1 MALSTFSDLKSALA
15 AWLNRDDLTAVIP
28 DFITLAEAD
37 MCQRLRLRAM
47 LTRSTATLDE
57 AYETLPTDYLQMYR
71 VIVNDDQIT
80 FAPTDLLA
88 RYALDWAGS
97 APKYYAITGSQLQ
110 LVPTPTATATATIE
124 MTYYARPSAL
134 SDTNTSNAILAASP
148 GIYLYGSLTQAAPYL
163 GDDQRVQVWSTL
175 YQDAIKV
182 LQDAD
187 DAAEFPAPLVIHSSS
202 SDMAP

>member
-1 MALSTFSDLKSALA
+1 MALNTFSALKTSIA
-15 AWLNRDDLTAVIP
+15 AWLNRDDLTSAIV

-37 MCQRLRLRAM
+37 MNSRLRLRAM
-47 LTRSTATLDE
+47 LTRATATLDE

-71 VIVNDDQIT
+71 VVVNDEPIT

-110 LVPTPTATATATIE
+110 LVPTPTALATATIE
-124 MTYYARPSAL
+124 MTYYARPTAL
-134 SDTNTSNAILAASP
+134 SDSNTSNAILAASP
-148 GIYLYGSLTQAAPYL
+148 GIYLYGALTQAAPYL
-163 GDDQRVQVWSTL
+163 GDDQRAQVWSTL
-175 YQDAIKV
+175 YQDAIKI

-187 DAAEFPAPLVIHSSS
+187 DAAEFPAPLVIQSPSW
-202 SDMAP
+202 DMCP